1 MKFRSSAGAARMGRT
16 RMKSNGRPKDRDIA
30 GSKAALTRAAKRA
43 LVLVRRTGTPCWVMR
58 AGKLVDIAKRRR
70 VVAR

>member
-1 MKFRSSAGAARMGRT
+1 
-16 RMKSNGRPKDRDIA
+16 MKSNGRPKDRDIA